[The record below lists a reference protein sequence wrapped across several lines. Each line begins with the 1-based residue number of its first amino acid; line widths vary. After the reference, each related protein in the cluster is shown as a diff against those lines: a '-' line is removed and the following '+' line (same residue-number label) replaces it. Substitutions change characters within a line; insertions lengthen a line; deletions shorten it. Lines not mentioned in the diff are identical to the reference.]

1 MLKALSVFEIFT
13 FLFCHFGSKV
23 NFKIYDV
30 TNWATNNYNLNGIK
44 ARIFS
49 GTRMEN

>member
-30 TNWATNNYNLNGIK
+30 NLNGIK